1 MNPTK
6 IILIL
11 SAFCAISA
19 YAFIGKEEAKIF
31 EVMFEMPMIMKQVD
45 GGSAQWKYK

>member
-1 MNPTK
+1 MNPK
-6 IILIL
+6 NIILIL
-11 SAFCAISA
+11 SLFALSA
-19 YAFIGKEEAKIF
+19 YAGIGKEEAKIF